1 MHDNKPVA
9 APYYNAA
16 LSNHARIANTVMKKQ
31 FIVAAVSALLAAF
44 VTHTTHAQNYPNR
57 ALRLVVPS
65 APGGGTDIVGR
76 ALAAKL
82 SEYLGQQVVVDNRAG
97 AGTTIGIDMVAKS
110 APDGYTVLVSPS
122 TLALNTWMYNKLP
135 YDALRDLA
143 PITQVASVPNA
154 LVVHPSLPAKNV
166 PDLIALAKKQPGAI
180 NAGSAGIGT
189 SPHLSLELFKVL
201 GKVDMTHIAYKGSGS
216 ATIAHLSG
224 EIVAQFPSLPTAMS
238 YIKSNRL
245 RALGVTT
252 AKRSPYLPEVPAI
265 GEFIP
270 GYEATQWFGFLAPAG
285 TPQAVLERLHTEAVR
300 ALKAPDLSR
309 IMASE
314 GAEVVANSPAQF
326 AAYMRSETEKWGR
339 VIKAAGIKPQ

>member
-1 MHDNKPVA
+1 MVACAMLA
-9 APYYNAA
+9 APAA
-16 LSNHARIANTVMKKQ
+16 
-31 FIVAAVSALLAAF
+31 
-44 VTHTTHAQNYPNR
+44 AQNYPVR
-57 ALRLVVPS
+57 SIRLVVPS

-76 ALAAKL
+76 ALAAKM

-97 AGTTIGIDMVAKS
+97 AGTTIGIDIVAKA

-122 TLALNTWMYNKLP
+122 TLALNTWMYAKLP

-154 LVVHPSLPAKNV
+154 LVVHPSLPVRTV
-166 PDLIALAKKQPGAI
+166 PELVALAKKQPGAI
-180 NAGSAGIGT
+180 NVGSAGIGT
-189 SPHLSLELFKVL
+189 SPHLSLELFKHL
-201 GKVDMTHIAYKGSGS
+201 AKVEMTHIAYKGSGS

-224 EIVAQFPSLPTAMS
+224 EISAQFPSLPTAMS
-238 YIKSNRL
+238 YVKSNRL

-252 AKRSPYLPEVPAI
+252 AKRSPYLTEVPAI
-265 GEFIP
+265 GEFLA

-285 TPQAVLERLHTEAVR
+285 TPPAVLDRLYQEAVR
-300 ALKAPDLSR
+300 ALKAPDLSK

-314 GAEVVANSPAQF
+314 GAEVVASTSAQF
-326 AAYMRSETEKWGR
+326 GAYMRSETEKWGR